1 MLSIVTKA
9 VIVRGIWYTATIPLI
24 IYLELR
30 EKFDRK
36 KRRR

>member
-1 MLSIVTKA
+1 MLSIETKA
-9 VIVRGIWYTATIPLI
+9 AIVRGIWYTATFPLI